1 MLAKR
6 RLVGMIVCLTV
17 AVALIGCSRKVV
29 TTEDTL
35 SQAPEGQTSSSEAGE
50 GPGWREEDITASTD
64 QDLGSAEEFTTAD
77 GVLMNRERFINADIF
92 FEFDSSTLSAEAESI
107 LRAKA
112 EWMRRNPSLTIVIEG
127 HCDNRGT
134 TEYNLAL
141 GERRAESVKGFLI
154 DLGIADTRIRTI
166 SYGEERPLARG
177 DNEAAWAK
185 NRRAHFEFD

>member
-6 RLVGMIVCLTV
+6 RVMGMIVCMTV
-17 AVALIGCSRKVV
+17 IVALIGCNRKVV

-35 SQAPEGQTSSSEAGE
+35 SKAPEGQTATDGSGE
-50 GPGWREEDITASTD
+50 GAGWREEDIAGPTD
-64 QDLGSAEEFTTAD
+64 QDSGSADAFTTAD

-92 FEFDSSTLSAEAESI
+92 FEFDSSTLGAEAESI
-107 LRAKA
+107 LKAKA
-112 EWMRRNPSLTIVIEG
+112 EWMRRNLSLTIVIEG

-154 DLGIADTRIRTI
+154 DLGIAETRIRTI
-166 SYGEERPLARG
+166 SFGEERPLVPG
-177 DNEAAWAK
+177 DGESAWAK

>member
-1 MLAKR
+1 M
-6 RLVGMIVCLTV
+6 
-17 AVALIGCSRKVV
+17 
-29 TTEDTL
+29 D
-35 SQAPEGQTSSSEAGE
+35 
-50 GPGWREEDITASTD
+50 
-64 QDLGSAEEFTTAD
+64 SAAEFTTAD

-141 GERRAESVKGFLI
+141 GERRAESVKRFLI
-154 DLGIADTRIRTI
+154 DLGIAETRIRTI
-166 SYGEERPLARG
+166 SFGEERPLVMG
-177 DNEAAWAK
+177 DNEEAWAK

>member
-1 MLAKR
+1 MISKR
-6 RLVGMIVCLTV
+6 RLLGMILCLIVV
-17 AVALIGCSRKVV
+17 AALIGCQRKVV

-35 SQAPEGQTSSSEAGE
+35 SQAPEGQTSTTGTGDGA
-50 GPGWREEDITASTD
+50 GWREEDISSSGRQGVD
-64 QDLGSAEEFTTAD
+64 SAAEFTTDD

-141 GERRAESVKGFLI
+141 GERRAESVKRFLI
-154 DLGIADTRIRTI
+154 DLGIAETRIRTI
-166 SYGEERPLARG
+166 SFGEERPLVMG
-177 DNEAAWAK
+177 DNEEAWAK

>member
-6 RLVGMIVCLTV
+6 RLMGMIVCLTV
-17 AVALIGCSRKVV
+17 VVALIGCSRKVV

-35 SQAPEGQTSSSEAGE
+35 SQAPEGQTSSSGSGE
-50 GPGWREEDITASTD
+50 GPGWREEDIAGSSD
-64 QDLGSAEEFTTAD
+64 QVQDTPGEFTTAD

-154 DLGIADTRIRTI
+154 DLGIGDTRIRTI

>member
-35 SQAPEGQTSSSEAGE
+35 SQAPEGQTSSSGAGE
-50 GPGWREEDITASTD
+50 GPGWREEDIAAGSG
-64 QDLGSAEEFTTAD
+64 QDLDSPEEFTTAD

>member
-1 MLAKR
+1 MLTKR
-6 RLVGMIVCLTV
+6 RLVGMIVFLTV

-35 SQAPEGQTSSSEAGE
+35 SQAPAGQTSSSGVGE
-50 GPGWREEDITASTD
+50 GPGWREEDIAASSD
-64 QDLGSAEEFTTAD
+64 QDMDLAEEFTTAD

-141 GERRAESVKGFLI
+141 GER
-154 DLGIADTRIRTI
+154 
-166 SYGEERPLARG
+166 GEERPLARG

>member
-6 RLVGMIVCLTV
+6 RLMGMIVCLTV
-17 AVALIGCSRKVV
+17 IVALVGCSRKVV
-29 TTEDTL
+29 RTGDTL
-35 SQAPEGQTSSSEAGE
+35 SEAPGGQAAATGSGE
-50 GPGWREEDITASTD
+50 GAGWREEDIGGTAG
-64 QDLGSAEEFTTAD
+64 QDLGSADEFTTSD

-92 FEFDSSTLSAEAESI
+92 FAFDSSTLSAEAESI

-141 GERRAESVKGFLI
+141 GERRAESVKGFLR
-154 DLGIADTRIRTI
+154 DLGIAEIRIRTI
-166 SYGEERPLARG
+166 SYGEERPLAPGNDER
-177 DNEAAWAK
+177 AWAQ

>member
-1 MLAKR
+1 MKSKR
-6 RLVGMIVCLTV
+6 RMLGMILGLIVV
-17 AVALIGCSRKVV
+17 VALIGCQRKVV
-29 TTEDTL
+29 STEDTL
-35 SQAPEGQTSSSEAGE
+35 SQAPEGPSSTAGT
-50 GPGWREEDITASTD
+50 GDGAGWREEDIASAGER
-64 QDLGSAEEFTTAD
+64 DLDSAAEFTTGE

-112 EWMRRNPSLTIVIEG
+112 EWMRRNPSLAIVIEG

-154 DLGIADTRIRTI
+154 DLGIAETRIRTI
-166 SYGEERPLARG
+166 SYGEERPLALG
-177 DNEAAWAK
+177 DSEEAWAK

>member
-1 MLAKR
+1 MISKR
-6 RLVGMIVCLTV
+6 RLLGMILCLTV
-17 AVALIGCSRKVV
+17 VAALIGCQRKVV

-35 SQAPEGQTSSSEAGE
+35 SQAPAGQTSTTGTGDGA
-50 GPGWREEDITASTD
+50 GWREEDISSS
-64 QDLGSAEEFTTAD
+64 GSQGVDSAAEFTTDD

-141 GERRAESVKGFLI
+141 GERRAESVKRFLI
-154 DLGIADTRIRTI
+154 DLGIAETRIRTI
-166 SYGEERPLARG
+166 SFGEERPLVRG
-177 DNEAAWAK
+177 DNEEAWAK

>member
-6 RLVGMIVCLTV
+6 RLMGMIVCLTV
-17 AVALIGCSRKVV
+17 AVALFGCSRKVV
-29 TTEDTL
+29 TTEETL
-35 SQAPEGQTSSSEAGE
+35 SQAPEGQASSPGSGE
-50 GPGWREEDITASTD
+50 GAGWREEDIAGTSD
-64 QDLGSAEEFTTAD
+64 QALDSAEEFTTDD

-177 DNEAAWAK
+177 DNEDAWAK

>member
-1 MLAKR
+1 MISKR
-6 RLVGMIVCLTV
+6 RLLGMILCLTV
-17 AVALIGCSRKVV
+17 VAALIGCQRKVV

-35 SQAPEGQTSSSEAGE
+35 SQAPAGQTSTTGTGDGA
-50 GPGWREEDITASTD
+50 GWREEDISSS
-64 QDLGSAEEFTTAD
+64 GSQGVDSAAEFTTDD

-112 EWMRRNPSLTIVIEG
+112 EWMRRNPSLSIVIEG

-141 GERRAESVKGFLI
+141 GERRAESVKRFLI
-154 DLGIADTRIRTI
+154 DLGIAETRIRTI
-166 SYGEERPLARG
+166 SFGEERPLVMG
-177 DNEAAWAK
+177 DNEEAWAK

>member
-35 SQAPEGQTSSSEAGE
+35 SQAPEGQTSSSGVGE
-50 GPGWREEDITASTD
+50 GPGWREEDIAASSG
-64 QDLGSAEEFTTAD
+64 QDLGSPEEFTTAD

-107 LRAKA
+107 LRDKA